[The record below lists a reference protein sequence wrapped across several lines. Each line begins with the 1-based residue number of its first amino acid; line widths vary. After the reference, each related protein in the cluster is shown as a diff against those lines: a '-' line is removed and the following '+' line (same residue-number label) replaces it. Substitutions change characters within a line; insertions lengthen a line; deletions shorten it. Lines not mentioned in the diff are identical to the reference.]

1 MGIDRSARDSPFK
14 PEGGGFDPHQ
24 SPAVLVEVRI
34 ATGRCGY
41 VSKTQ
46 LLADT
51 RLWACAYLSGAR
63 QIGATNNLLTHRVW
77 SA

>member
-1 MGIDRSARDSPFK
+1 MGIGESVGLTQQPTSPQPCWWKFV
-14 PEGGGFDPHQ
+14 
-24 SPAVLVEVRI
+24 SL
-34 ATGRCGY
+34 TGRCGY